1 MRLMRH
7 SGEAGRSEGRKGVH
21 IRFWVRSGGP
31 LHWDRAT
38 LPEILVSSIEFGAAE
53 GHDGIR
59 AGLGPVHAGAFQASA
74 DGDLAARFDD
84 TGGRAEL
91 LRVKL
96 RIAYPVSVVAKV
108 FGALKGFF
116 VVRTVTE
123 QRLQECVESAFI
135 QLVVPSL
142 NPLRAWL
149 AGGAVN

>member
-1 MRLMRH
+1 MDPPRIALDRNR
-7 SGEAGRSEGRKGVH
+7 RSEGAHQILGE
-21 IRFWVRSGGP
+21 VRGP

-96 RIAYPVSVVAKV
+96 RIAYPVSVV
-108 FGALKGFF
+108 
-116 VVRTVTE
+116 
-123 QRLQECVESAFI
+123 
-135 QLVVPSL
+135 
-142 NPLRAWL
+142 
-149 AGGAVN
+149 